1 MHIVLECA
9 VPVSG
14 SGMPL
19 PSVLAAWATERG
31 YRLAHQE
38 GNQRVYERG
47 VRGWRRL
54 FVTAVTDIPTRI
66 HLCQDTNR
74 ALMFCRLRC
83 ASWIHLKTPAW
94 LLDDRWP
101 LQQDLECLG
110 RWLGMDKAQFD
121 EVIASGRLPGLA

>member
-1 MHIVLECA
+1 MHIVLERA
-9 VPVSG
+9 VPVSV
-14 SGMPL
+14 SGMPVR
-19 PSVLAAWATERG
+19 SALAAWATERG

-54 FVTAVTDIPTRI
+54 FVTAVTDF
-66 HLCQDTNR
+66 HLE
-74 ALMFCRLRC
+74 
-83 ASWIHLKTPAW
+83 TPAW
-94 LLDDRWP
+94 LRDDRWP